1 MASWK
6 LCCLTLL
13 QLSLV
18 LAVFAQNSK
27 NYLCYYVHSAYQFHS
42 TFLQIHWFVITQLF
56 QQVHYMSLEK
66 GLHTVTGCLK
76 YHTPS
81 LQLTEHVF
89 ERMDSLL
96 ELTQEKKMIIL
107 TTRILEQGNKI
118 FGLDYLIKMWKEL
131 SGMLSSTLP
140 IMLLKY

>member
-1 MASWK
+1 M
-6 LCCLTLL
+6 
-13 QLSLV
+13 
-18 LAVFAQNSK
+18 
-27 NYLCYYVHSAYQFHS
+27 QFHS
-42 TFLQIHWFVITQLF
+42 TFLQINWFVITQLF
-56 QQVHYMSLEK
+56 QRIHYMSLEK

-89 ERMDSLL
+89 GIMHSLL

-107 TTRILEQGNKI
+107 TTRILEQGNKL
-118 FGLDYLIKMWKEL
+118 FGLDYLIKIRKEL
-131 SGMLSSTLP
+131 SGMLPSTLP